1 MFEIFA
7 VVFELKKEMS
17 KPMCGEAA
25 PREFVEWFILDSGGA
40 KEGER

>member
-25 PREFVEWFILDSGGA
+25 PCEFVEFILDGSGGA
-40 KEGER
+40 QEGER